1 MLGTG
6 PDERSSRRGRPPVA
20 DGAGIRLPRPEQPDA
35 RYDFDLA
42 EFPLF
47 RFHTRASKSSSREP
61 LVYVD
66 TITGRDGQS
75 VRREW
80 RAYPGPF
87 GFGGPSTQRLLFELL
102 QIYAEHGRRGE
113 VIRFGSLRSL
123 LMRSGSR
130 NPSSR
135 DYARARRDI
144 DILRGYDFQCRNA
157 FWEREKRCYVDM
169 HWRLFGAV
177 YYLKYDVDGNDSSAF
192 IEVSPVL
199 QQIAQTRGFFPLG
212 FDRALYHRL
221 RPLEQR
227 LAVYLA
233 KKFVSQAVHRRF
245 VDDLARALPI
255 EAARPRDVRAILKE
269 VGEGLLEKGLP
280 LLRAVRMDRS
290 RRGRWIAVYER
301 NDLAKARLRRAQ
313 VPPSAE
319 TTSARLE
326 DQVER
331 IIEATESPRD
341 RRWWINCVSRL
352 GPAVVDRALGQLREA
367 CGTGRVRNPAAL
379 LTKIFKDLAEEAGIE
394 LSRERPLSPKASR

>member
-1 MLGTG
+1 MARLRTEPQAVGTILASLLRREKTR
-6 PDERSSRRGRPPVA
+6 DRSRRSAARLRKEHAGRKSPGSPT
-20 DGAGIRLPRPEQPDA
+20 QPDA

-47 RFHTRASKSSSREP
+47 RFHTRAPRRSAREP

-66 TITGRDGQS
+66 TITGRDGES

-80 RAYPGPF
+80 RAFPGPF
-87 GFGGPSTQRLLFELL
+87 GFGGPSTQRLLFELF
-102 QIYAEHGRRGE
+102 QIYVEQGRRGD

-144 DILRGYDFQCRNA
+144 DILRGYDFHCRNA
-157 FWEREKRCYVDM
+157 FWDREKRRYVDM

-177 YYLKYDVDGNDSSAF
+177 YYLKREAEGDDSSAGF

-233 KKFVSQAVHRRF
+233 KKFVSQAIHRRF

-255 EAARPRDVRAILKE
+255 EASRPRDVRSILKE
-269 VGEGLLEKGLP
+269 AGEGLLEKRLP
-280 LLRAVRMDRS
+280 LLRAVRMDTVEARAMA
-290 RRGRWIAVYER
+290 RRVR
-301 NDLAKARLRRAQ
+301 AKRPCAGSSEAST
-313 VPPSAE
+313 VPFSAE
-319 TTSARLE
+319 TRAPVWRSGGANHRGHRKSA
-326 DQVER
+326 
-331 IIEATESPRD
+331 
-341 RRWWINCVSRL
+341 
-352 GPAVVDRALGQLREA
+352 
-367 CGTGRVRNPAAL
+367 
-379 LTKIFKDLAEEAGIE
+379 
-394 LSRERPLSPKASR
+394 